1 MRSASK
7 TLLTTINTQGSTLT
21 TTMVTLGRQPVTGPE
36 VISGQCMQTKR
47 MATTSTGAQTAA
59 GGELGAVRR
68 KTGDFFWTSWSP
80 QMGWIPS

>member
-36 VISGQCMQTKR
+36 VISGQCMQRPKEWP
-47 MATTSTGAQTAA
+47 QLVL
-59 GGELGAVRR
+59 ELRQLQAE
-68 KTGDFFWTSWSP
+68 SWVP
-80 QMGWIPS
+80 YVE